1 MFFVL
6 IMLIMCINNW
16 SSLHAQHKLTLVMC
30 NLLCTGVLCLI
41 IPHCVT
47 GRWRE
52 RFLKINEQA
61 IYSAGTYQIQSD
73 GSSV

>member
-16 SSLHAQHKLTLVMC
+16 SSLYAQHKLTLVMC
-30 NLLCTGVLCLI
+30 NLLYTGVLCLI
-41 IPHCVT
+41 IPHGVT

-61 IYSAGTYQIQSD
+61 IYSADAYQIQSH